1 MIDIVKKFNYSYVS
15 VVNTNENYGQSG
27 LQAFR
32 ELAAE
37 NSVCIAKEGILRIA
51 IPKLDFK
58 FKLPNARR
66 FNFE

>member
-1 MIDIVKKFNYSYVS
+1 MPSDYYQAQVMIDIVKKFNYSYVS

-37 NSVCIAKEGILRIA
+37 SSVCIAKEGI
-51 IPKLDFK
+51 P
-58 FKLPNARR
+58 
-66 FNFE
+66 